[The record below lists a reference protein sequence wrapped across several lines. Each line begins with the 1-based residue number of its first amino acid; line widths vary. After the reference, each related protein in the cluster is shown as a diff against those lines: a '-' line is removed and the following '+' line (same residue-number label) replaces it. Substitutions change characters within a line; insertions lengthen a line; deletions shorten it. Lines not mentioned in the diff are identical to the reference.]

1 MNNSENDEDEEGEK
15 EDGHQVGDHTSSTV
29 VYLGLIISF

>member
-15 EDGHQVGDHTSSTV
+15 EDGNQVGDHTSSTV
-29 VYLGLIISF
+29 VHPGFKIRL